1 MPLFIQIYLAM
12 VRALSKATLQYL
24 VELDG
29 NTTKQSTSLS
39 YVMVKYILR
48 LLCGKTQESDAE
60 YRFIPRTD

>member
-1 MPLFIQIYLAM
+1 M

-48 LLCGKTQESDAE
+48 LLCGETQESDAE

>member
-1 MPLFIQIYLAM
+1 M

-39 YVMVKYILR
+39 YVMVQYILR